1 MEDEYGDEEN
11 IEVLHV
17 VFERK
22 TKCRKVLGRALLT
35 LVSDAWHG
43 EME

>member
-1 MEDEYGDEEN
+1 LEDVSGDEEN
-11 IEVLHV
+11 REVLHV

-35 LVSDAWHG
+35 L
-43 EME
+43 EMGIQ